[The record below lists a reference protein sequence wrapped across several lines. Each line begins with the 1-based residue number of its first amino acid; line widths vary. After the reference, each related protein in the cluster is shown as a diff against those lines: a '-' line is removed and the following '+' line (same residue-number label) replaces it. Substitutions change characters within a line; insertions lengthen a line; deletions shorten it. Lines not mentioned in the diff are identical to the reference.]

1 MRLNKYKLLLIY
13 TLLIIQSYQFISG
26 QQEKIVI
33 KDNTEAR
40 QTDILDVFWKLFPE
54 HLQKDTVA
62 LKGTGLSF
70 SIIPVVGYSMHTGI
84 TGVIATSTTFYTD
97 DQRNKTSRVVINGNY
112 SQFHQYW
119 VTSISNIF
127 IEKHNLHLFGD
138 ARYYKFP
145 TQTYGLGPDTPIS
158 DPLHIDYSYLRFY
171 QAVFFET
178 GSNFFFGIGYNLDY
192 HWNVKVDSIKGNELD
207 QFVKYQKGDRSISSG
222 MSLNITYDNRKNV
235 VNPQGGT
242 FVNVQFRPNMALL
255 GSNTDWQSL
264 LIEIRHYIK
273 FPASSQNIL
282 ALWSYNNLTVSGTPP
297 YLDMPSIGWDNY
309 SNTGR
314 GYAPGRYTGRNL
326 IYFESEYR
334 FSLTKNGL
342 LGAVIFGNAESIS
355 DHVMAKMQPI
365 IPGGGFGLRIKINK
379 YSNTNLSVDY
389 GFGIRGSRGLFFNIG
404 EVF

>member
-119 VTSISNIF
+119 VTGISNIF